1 MEWRSAGG
9 ARQGEEE
16 RTAKKKNV
24 LYGRGQRK
32 EIIGLK
38 TRRRRRKQG
47 EKRKGGNIIGSGG
60 RQMEVDHQRNSEEP
74 KGTLGSEHSLEKT
87 GCKGGWTAKKATAS
101 EDQGP

>member
-1 MEWRSAGG
+1 MKLGREDGGRVERRSAGG

-16 RTAKKKNV
+16 KTAKKKNV

-38 TRRRRRKQG
+38 MRRRRKQG

-60 RQMEVDHQRNSEEP
+60 RQMDRQTE
-74 KGTLGSEHSLEKT
+74 G
-87 GCKGGWTAKKATAS
+87 
-101 EDQGP
+101 